1 MPDFGGRG
9 TVRVGLLQRHFPDFE
24 IAPDLGSRIGTL
36 TWYRGAATCMGL
48 CALALL
54 LSPGFENPIYG
65 YVPPALQGNDWEAAK
80 AQAIAPL
87 SKGAGTGHHLA
98 ATTLVSEAAC
108 RQKWACPIK

>member
-48 CALALL
+48 CALARL
-54 LSPGFENPIYG
+54 LSPGVENTIYG
-65 YVPPALQGNDWEAAK
+65 YVPTHAMRVIARLVGGFAA
-80 AQAIAPL
+80 
-87 SKGAGTGHHLA
+87 S
-98 ATTLVSEAAC
+98 
-108 RQKWACPIK
+108 